1 MNWGHSIII
10 VFVLFA
16 AGILTLVTKSMRT
29 KVDMVTKDYYSEELK
44 YQEVIEGRANAGAL
58 SSPVTITQPA
68 EAVTIRVPQELVGT
82 PVKGA
87 VNFYRPSD
95 AGRDFSV
102 PLHPDA
108 AGTQV
113 VGREK
118 FVPGNYRVKVSWEMN
133 NKPYY
138 HEQVLHIN

>member
-29 KVDMVTKDYYSEELK
+29 KIDMVTKDYYSEELK
-44 YQEVIEGRANAGAL
+44 YQEVIEGRTNAGSL
-58 SSPVTITQPA
+58 SSLVKITQPA
-68 EAVTIRVPQELVGT
+68 AAVAIQVPQELVGT
-82 PVKGA
+82 PLTGT

-95 AGRDFSV
+95 SGKDFSV
-102 PLHPDA
+102 PLNPDGT
-108 AGTQV
+108 GTQI

-118 FVPGNYRVKVSWEMN
+118 FIRGNYRVKVSWEMN

-138 HEQVLHIN
+138 QEQVIHIN